1 MGDGVREGERGVVKR
16 EASGGFS
23 AVFGVADDGMADVG
37 KLDPDLVVAAGMEGH
52 FKKGGVGI
60 GFKGAVGKDSF
71 FSLPVCCNRGAVG
84 GVDEKMG
91 QFAGRVFEVPFD
103 FGVVD
108 FCELAASH
116 RLIETRKGFACPS
129 KEDDS

>member
-1 MGDGVREGERGVVKR
+1 MGDGVREGEHSVVKR
-16 EASGGFS
+16 EAGGGLC
-23 AVFGVADDGMADVG
+23 AVFGVADDRMADVG
-37 KLDPDLVVAAGMEGH
+37 KLDADLVVAAGMEGH

-60 GFKGAVGKDSF
+60 GLQGAVGKDSF

-84 GVDEKMG
+84 GVDEEMG
-91 QFAGRVFEVPFD
+91 QLAGRVFEVPFD

-108 FCELAASH
+108 FCELAVSH
-116 RLIETRKGFACPS
+116 RLVETRKRFACPG